1 MRQVRLSLALALL
14 GQLAALLA
22 LALTV
27 GLGPVGWGAGVA
39 VGLTVVTCLA
49 LGLRATGQNSL
60 GAANRVTLVR
70 TILVG
75 SITAL
80 VADPTVR
87 EGEIGVLV
95 VLCTVALVLDAVDGW
110 VARRTGSVS
119 PLGARFDMETDAFLI
134 LVLSAHVAIMV
145 GGWVLAIGLARYG
158 FWIAGRLVPW
168 MAATL
173 PYRYWRKPVTAIQGI
188 VLTTASSGLLPY
200 WPTVVLLVAAMALLA
215 ESFGRDVWWLWR
227 HRAVVPDA
235 VVTGAVGSGA
245 GTTRAPGP
253 VLRPTS
259 GRRRVAGWVLTGSA
273 AILLWFA
280 LVTPN
285 AAADIQPRA
294 FLRVPIEAVVVVA
307 VVFALPARAGRRL
320 AWAAGVA
327 LGLLSILK
335 LLNIGFTATLDR
347 PFDPLTDWSYLPSAI
362 GVLDDSVGR
371 AGTVGALGAAALAM
385 VVLLAAVPMATARIL
400 RLLARRR
407 RTTVR
412 IVGLG
417 AVIWVAAAGLGLQ
430 TGPGAPVAAAD
441 AATLAGDQ
449 VDQIGVGLR
458 DQRSFAEQIAH
469 DPMTLRAG
477 KDLLGGLRGK
487 DVLFVF
493 VESYGRVAVA
503 DSGCAAAVGAVLDAG
518 TKQLADAG
526 FHARSGFLTSPTFGG
541 ISWLAHSTLQSGL
554 WIDSQIR
561 YDELLSSSRLTLAT
575 AFGRA
580 GWRTVGDVAPN
591 FKDWPEGTSFY
602 HYDQIYDGRNVGYR
616 GPGFS
621 YADMPDQYILSAFQR
636 LELSR
641 ADRPPLMA
649 EIDLVSSHTPWAPL
663 PTMVDWSGVGDGSVF
678 DRMPAQG
685 QSPAAAW
692 RTSAATV
699 QAYGRAIQYS
709 LSALISFVTTY
720 GDPNLVLVV
729 LGDHQPATAV
739 SGPDPSHD
747 VPVSIIAAD
756 PAVLDRT
763 TAWGWQSGLK
773 PDPQAPVWTMDRF
786 RDRFLTAFS

>member
-1 MRQVRLSLALALL
+1 MHQVRLGLALTLF
-14 GQLAALLA
+14 GQFAALLA

-27 GLGPVGWGAGVA
+27 GLGPAGWVAGIA
-39 VGLTVVTCLA
+39 VGLTVVIGVEI
-49 LGLRATGQNSL
+49 GLRAFGQHRL

-80 VADPTVR
+80 VADPGAGPGKV
-87 EGEIGVLV
+87 GVLV
-95 VLCTVALVLDAVDGW
+95 VLCASALILDAVDGW

-119 PLGARFDMETDAFLI
+119 PLGARFDMETDAYLI
-134 LVLSAHVAIMV
+134 LVLSAYVSATV
-145 GGWVLAIGLARYG
+145 GGWVLAIGLARYV

-173 PYRYWRKPVTAIQGI
+173 PFRYWRKPVTAIQGI
-188 VLTTASSGLLPY
+188 ALTTASAGVLPH
-200 WPTVVLLVAAMALLA
+200 WPTVILLLVALALLA

-227 HRAVVPDA
+227 HRDRIEVPDR
-235 VVTGAVGSGA
+235 VGADSGRA
-245 GTTRAPGP
+245 EAPGP
-253 VLRPTS
+253 AHRPVPV
-259 GRRRVAGWVLTGSA
+259 GRRVAGWVLTAGA
-273 AILLWFA
+273 ATLLWFA

-285 AAADIQPRA
+285 AAVDVQPRA

-307 VVFALPARAGRRL
+307 AVFALPVRAGRRL
-320 AWAAGVA
+320 TWAAGAA
-327 LGLLSILK
+327 LGVLAVLK
-335 LLNIGFTATLDR
+335 LLNLGFTATLDR

-362 GVLDDSVGR
+362 GVLDDSIGR
-371 AGTVGALGAAALAM
+371 AGTVAALAAAA
-385 VVLLAAVPMATARIL
+385 VAVAVLLVSLPLAAGRIL
-400 RLLARRR
+400 RLLAGRR

-412 IVGLG
+412 VVGLG
-417 AVIWVAAAGLGLQ
+417 AVIWVVAAGLGIQ
-430 TGPGAPVAAAD
+430 AGPGAPVAAAD

-449 VDQIGVGLR
+449 VDQISVGLR
-458 DQRSFAEQIAH
+458 DQRSFAEQIGQ
-469 DPMTLRAG
+469 DPIALRTG
-477 KDLLGGLRGK
+477 HNLLGGLRGK

-493 VESYGRVAVA
+493 VESYGRVAIQ
-503 DSGCAAAVGAVLDAG
+503 DSGCADEVGAVLDAG

-526 FHARSGFLTSPTFGG
+526 FQARSGFLTSPTFGG

-575 AFGRA
+575 AFGTA

-602 HYDQIYDGRNVGYR
+602 HYDQVYDGRNVGYR

-641 ADRPPLMA
+641 AARPPLMA

-663 PTMVDWSGVGDGSVF
+663 PTMVDWSAVGDGSVF
-678 DRMPAQG
+678 DPMPAQG

-692 RTSAATV
+692 RTSASTV

-709 LSALISFVTTY
+709 LTALISFVTTY

-739 SGPDPSHD
+739 SGPTP
-747 VPVSIIAAD
+747 P
-756 PAVLDRT
+756 T
-763 TAWGWQSGLK
+763 T
-773 PDPQAPVWTMDRF
+773 F
-786 RDRFLTAFS
+786 R

>member
-1 MRQVRLSLALALL
+1 VRQVRIGLALFLL
-14 GQLAALLA
+14 GQFAALLA

-27 GLGPVGWGAGVA
+27 GLGPVGWAAGLA
-39 VGLTVVTCLA
+39 VGLAVVIGLG
-49 LGLRATGQNSL
+49 LGLRAAGQHTL

-70 TILVG
+70 AVLVG

-80 VADPTVR
+80 LADPAVR
-87 EGEIGVLV
+87 PGEVALLV
-95 VLCTVALVLDAVDGW
+95 ALSSGALVLDALDGW
-110 VARRTGSVS
+110 VARRTGSAS
-119 PLGARFDMETDAFLI
+119 PLGARFDMETDAYLI
-134 LVLSAHVAIMV
+134 LVLSVYVSVTV
-145 GGWVLAIGLARYG
+145 GGWVLAIGLARYA

-168 MAATL
+168 MAAPL
-173 PYRYWRKPVTAIQGI
+173 PSRYWRKPVTAIQGI
-188 VLTTASSGLLPY
+188 ALTTAAGGLLPHR
-200 WPTVVLLVAAMALLA
+200 PTVILLLVAMALLA

-227 HRAVVPDA
+227 HRDRASQSRTLGSDR
-235 VVTGAVGSGA
+235 GSVG
-245 GTTRAPGP
+245 APGP
-253 VLRPTS
+253 VPRPVPA
-259 GRRRVAGWVLTGSA
+259 RRRVAGWALTGGA

-285 AAADIQPRA
+285 AATEIRPSA

-307 VVFALPARAGRRL
+307 AVFAMPARAGRPL
-320 AWAAGVA
+320 AWVAGAA
-327 LGLLSILK
+327 LGLLSVVK
-335 LLNIGFTATLDR
+335 LLNLGFTAALDR
-347 PFDPLTDWSYLPSAI
+347 PFDPLTDWSYLPSAV

-371 AGTVGALGAAALAM
+371 AGTVAALGAAALA
-385 VVLLAAVPMATARIL
+385 VVMLLAAVPLATGRIV
-400 RLLARRR
+400 RLLAIRRR
-407 RTTVR
+407 ATVR
-412 IVGLG
+412 IVGLA
-417 AVIWVAAAGLGLQ
+417 AVIWVVAAGLGLQ

-441 AATLAGDQ
+441 AAALAGDQ

-458 DQRSFAEQIAH
+458 DQHTFAQQIAH

-477 KDLLGGLRGK
+477 ADLLGGLRGK

-493 VESYGRVAVA
+493 VESYGRVAVEG
-503 DSGCAAAVGAVLDAG
+503 SGCADGVRAVLDSG
-518 TKQLADAG
+518 TKQLAAAG
-526 FHARSGFLTSPTFGG
+526 FQARSGFLTSPTFGG

-554 WIDSQIR
+554 WIDSQLR
-561 YDELLSSSRLTLAT
+561 YDQLLSSSRLTLAT

-591 FKDWPEGTSFY
+591 FKDWPEGREFY
-602 HYDQIYDGRNVGYR
+602 HYDQVYDGRNVGYR

-641 ADRPPLMA
+641 APRPALMA

-663 PTMVDWSGVGDGSVF
+663 PTMVDWSAVGDGSVF
-678 DRMPAQG
+678 DPMPAQG

-692 RTSAATV
+692 RTGAATV

-709 LSALISFVTTY
+709 LSALISFVTAY
-720 GDPNLVLVV
+720 ADPNLVLVV
-729 LGDHQPATAV
+729 LGDHQPASVV
-739 SGPDPSHD
+739 SGPNASHD

-756 PAVLDRT
+756 PAVLDRIGD
-763 TAWGWQSGLK
+763 WGWQPGLK
-773 PDPQAPVWTMDRF
+773 PDPQSPVWPMDSF

>member
-1 MRQVRLSLALALL
+1 MRQVRPSLALALL
-14 GQLAALLA
+14 AQLAALRVLS
-22 LALTV
+22 LTV
-27 GLGPVGWGAGVA
+27 GLGPVGWAAGVA
-39 VGLTVVTCLA
+39 VGLTVVIGLG
-49 LGLRATGQNSL
+49 LGLRAAGQRSL

-80 VADPTVR
+80 LADPAVR
-87 EGEIGVLV
+87 PGEVGVLV
-95 VLCTVALVLDAVDGW
+95 ALCTIALVLDAVDGW

-134 LVLSAHVAIMV
+134 LVLSAHVATMF

-188 VLTTASSGLLPY
+188 TLTAASSGLLPH
-200 WPTVVLLVAAMALLA
+200 WPTVVLLLAALALLT

-227 HRAVVPDA
+227 HRDRVSVPDA
-235 VVTGAVGSGA
+235 VAADTVSA
-245 GTTRAPGP
+245 
-253 VLRPTS
+253 
-259 GRRRVAGWVLTGSA
+259 RRRVAGWVLTGSA
-273 AILLWFA
+273 AVLLWFA

-285 AAADIQPRA
+285 SAADVQPRA
-294 FLRVPIEAVVVVA
+294 FLRVPIEALVLVA
-307 VVFALPARAGRRL
+307 AVFALPARAGRLL
-320 AWAAGVA
+320 AWVAGAA
-327 LGLLSILK
+327 LGLLSVLK
-335 LLNIGFTATLDR
+335 LLNLGFTATLDR

-371 AGTVGALGAAALAM
+371 AGTVASLGAAVLVV
-385 VVLLAAVPMATARIL
+385 VVLLVAVPMAAVRIL
-400 RLLARRR
+400 RLLAGRR

-417 AVIWVAAAGLGLQ
+417 AVIWVVAAGLGLQ
-430 TGPGAPVAAAD
+430 ISPGAPVAAAD

-449 VDQIGVGLR
+449 VDQIGVGLK

-469 DPMTLRAG
+469 DPMTLRTG
-477 KDLLGGLRGK
+477 DDLLGGLRGK

-493 VESYGRVAVA
+493 VESYGRVAIQ
-503 DSGCAAAVGAVLDAG
+503 DSGCAAGVNAVLDTG

-554 WIDSQIR
+554 WIDSQTR

-575 AFGRA
+575 AFGKA

-636 LELSR
+636 LELAR
-641 ADRPPLMA
+641 AGRPPLMA

-663 PTMVDWSGVGDGSVF
+663 PTMVDWSAVGDGSIF
-678 DRMPAQG
+678 DPMPAQG

-699 QAYGRAIQYS
+699 QAYGQAIQYS
-709 LSALISFVTTY
+709 MSTLISFVTTY

-729 LGDHQPATAV
+729 LGDHQPASAV
-739 SGPDPSHD
+739 SGPNPSHD

-756 PAVLDRT
+756 PTVLGRIGD
-763 TAWGWQSGLK
+763 WGWQPGLR
-773 PDPQAPVWTMDRF
+773 PDPQAPVWPMDQF
-786 RDRFLTAFS
+786 RDRFLSAFS